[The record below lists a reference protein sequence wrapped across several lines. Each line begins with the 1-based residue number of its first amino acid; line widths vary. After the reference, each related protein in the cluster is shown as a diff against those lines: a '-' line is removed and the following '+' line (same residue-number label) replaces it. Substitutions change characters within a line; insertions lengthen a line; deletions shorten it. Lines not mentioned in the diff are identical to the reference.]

1 MKSSLGYSLR
11 VWLTTVVV
19 TPLLVIVGISVFMR
33 VKGDGEPLADDLGFF
48 VACVIFGLGLSLIP
62 FLIMWYAVYRFVRK
76 PWPNRKTK
84 TVLLLIALLVT
95 TPCFIGYDLYRNNI
109 DWYTLYLWLPYSAV
123 TAISIWYYKLNPSH
137 EVVEASH
144 KA

>member
-19 TPLLVIVGISVFMR
+19 TPLLVIVGISTFMR
-33 VKGDGEPLADDLGFF
+33 VKGDGEPLADDVGFF

-62 FLIMWYAVYRFVRK
+62 FLIMWYAVYRCTRK
-76 PWPNRKTK
+76 SWPNRKTK

-95 TPCFIGYDLYRNNI
+95 TPCFVGYDLYKNNI
-109 DWYTLYLWLPYSAV
+109 DWYTLYLWLPYAAV
-123 TAISIWYYKLNPSH
+123 TVISIWYYKLNPLH
-137 EVVEASH
+137 NVVEVSH
-144 KA
+144 